1 MLHFDPTFYGD
12 GNAMYSGVAC
22 WRRPGTHWAVDRE
35 SNGAS
40 EGDASF
46 IAPCKLVTVRQ
57 FKRGSWWLRTT
68 AGRTAA
74 SHSSQHECNNI
85 SNTIGCLDIPLGG
98 INYISVTRRHRG
110 CYLVNTVTI
119 QSTASYCS
127 LGRAN
132 KSLITE

>member
-46 IAPCKLVTVRQ
+46 IAPCKL
-57 FKRGSWWLRTT
+57 G
-68 AGRTAA
+68 AA
-74 SHSSQHECNNI
+74 RPLSSSREALGVYGPMRVGLQLAI
-85 SNTIGCLDIPLGG
+85 RLNT
-98 INYISVTRRHRG
+98 SVIIFPTP
-110 CYLVNTVTI
+110 
-119 QSTASYCS
+119 
-127 LGRAN
+127 
-132 KSLITE
+132 